1 MGIIHNNCKK
11 MKSDEEYVKNDVLRV
26 SETDKGKLVDFF
38 LTEEID
44 SVEDYIDFLREV
56 SSARADDTIR
66 VHCNCYGGDVNVALN
81 IFDALHLSDAYVE
94 FWIEGMCAS
103 AATMI
108 MLAADTWKVF
118 PHCRVMIHA
127 WTSWTYGKWNE
138 LKEQLKFDEKVWE
151 PQFREIYKNFLT
163 EAEIQQCLDGK
174 DFWFSSEETVQRL
187 NNFQADAMAKQDA
200 MNEIVDKYQ
209 KLMSE
214 EFKKIENA
222 PAIVKSTKK
231 TKNNK
236 PKPVEDKPAVTP
248 DAAE

>member
-1 MGIIHNNCKK
+1 MNKK
-11 MKSDEEYVKNDVLRV
+11 LMMDEELIRNDVLKI
-26 SETDKGKLVDFF
+26 SETDKGKLIDFF
-38 LTEEID
+38 LTEEIV
-44 SVEDYIDFLREV
+44 SIEDYIDFLREC
-56 SSARADDTIR
+56 SSARENDTIR
-66 VHCNCYGGDVNVALN
+66 VRINCYGGDVNVALN
-81 IFDALHLSDAYVE
+81 IYDALKLTDAYVE
-94 FWIEGMCAS
+94 VDIEGMCAS

-163 EAEIQQCLDGK
+163 DAEIQQCLDGK
-174 DFWFSSEETVQRL
+174 DFWLSSEDTVKRL

-209 KLMSE
+209 KLMSD
-214 EFKKIENA
+214 EFKKIEKGEA
-222 PAIVKSTKK
+222 AVKKVSKK
-231 TKNNK
+231 KASKN
-236 PKPVEDKPAVTP
+236 EDEE
-248 DAAE
+248 D

>member
-11 MKSDEEYVKNDVLRV
+11 MKADEEYIRNDVLRV
-26 SETDKGKLVDFF
+26 SETDKGKLIDFF

-44 SVEDYIDFLREV
+44 SIEDYIDFLREV
-56 SSARADDTIR
+56 ASARENDTVR

-81 IFDALHLSDAYVE
+81 IFDALHLTDAYVE

-108 MLAADTWKVF
+108 MLAADTWKVY
-118 PHCRVMIHA
+118 PHSRVMIHA
-127 WTSWTYGKWNE
+127 WTTFTYGKWNE
-138 LKEQLKFDEKVWE
+138 LKEQLKFDERVFEK
-151 PQFREIYKNFLT
+151 QFREVYKNFLT
-163 EAEIQQCLDGK
+163 EEEIELCLNGK
-174 DFWFSSEETVQRL
+174 DYWLSSEETVQRL

-214 EFKKIENA
+214 EFKKLET
-222 PAIVKSTKK
+222 PSVVKSPKK
-231 TKNNK
+231 AKSK
-236 PKPVEDKPAVTP
+236 PKHVETEPAVTP
-248 DAAE
+248 DADE